1 MHRVTANRLAKKA
14 LIVAKPRALYQ
25 LRIALQDIQLTVW
38 RQIQVWEDITMG
50 KLHEILQIVMDW
62 ENYHLHEFRIGRRL
76 YSVPD
81 PDDDIYSLFNQ
92 VNQPI
97 R

>member
-1 MHRVTANRLAKKA
+1 
-14 LIVAKPRALYQ
+14 LIVAKLRALYQ
-25 LRIALQDIQLTVW
+25 LRIALQAIQPTVW

-62 ENYHLHEFRIGRRL
+62 EDYHLHEFRIGRRL
-76 YSVPD
+76 YSVPTRTTTCM
-81 PDDDIYSLFNQ
+81 NA
-92 VNQPI
+92 